1 MKFAYRSLLMLSAS
15 AVVAPAWAQ
24 SPAAEPAATEA
35 AATTIEDIVVTA
47 RRKEESLQN
56 VPVAITALSG
66 EQLEQKGLRSTE
78 DLRSFVPG
86 MNIGGQRRDDAQFF
100 LRGQGPGVTQTGQRN
115 FTSVATYFAEVPT
128 AVAGPGVFY
137 DMASVQVLKGP
148 QGTLFG
154 RNTTGGAVLFEPRR
168 PTWNN
173 EGYVQATYGN
183 YDFKQLEA
191 VINVGIVPDK
201 VALRVAGQFSRRDG
215 FTKSVNTGQ
224 KLDGRKYDAV
234 RGSLLV
240 APADG
245 IESLTIVDYRDK
257 DNSGTSSILRALNL
271 SAPLGATTLAS
282 PVVSAL
288 TGIPVGTSFPIRTG
302 GSVSIGCLSA
312 ALPGCK

>member
-115 FTSVATYFAEVPT
+115 FTSVATYFA
-128 AVAGPGVFY
+128 
-137 DMASVQVLKGP
+137 
-148 QGTLFG
+148 
-154 RNTTGGAVLFEPRR
+154 
-168 PTWNN
+168 
-173 EGYVQATYGN
+173 
-183 YDFKQLEA
+183 
-191 VINVGIVPDK
+191 
-201 VALRVAGQFSRRDG
+201 
-215 FTKSVNTGQ
+215 
-224 KLDGRKYDAV
+224 
-234 RGSLLV
+234 
-240 APADG
+240 
-245 IESLTIVDYRDK
+245 
-257 DNSGTSSILRALNL
+257 
-271 SAPLGATTLAS
+271 
-282 PVVSAL
+282 
-288 TGIPVGTSFPIRTG
+288 
-302 GSVSIGCLSA
+302 
-312 ALPGCK
+312 